1 VGAVRALV
9 GWPASGGVG
18 RIERAWRAGAPA
30 PAFRLPEPQQLAACA
45 RLGRAPRGPGVTF
58 SASERKSGWVFED
71 FEEVYAEQ
79 LGPVWRYVRA
89 RIPQHADAE
98 DVTSEV
104 FTRAARSWDRYDAR
118 RGSVGAWV
126 LGIARHVVAD
136 WSRGRPAEVPL
147 EEIEVPAASDT
158 DPEAVLL
165 GAEARAELRSQLWR
179 LTPKERDAV
188 ELRFQAGLRA
198 AEVGSVLGVSETAA
212 RMLVYRAVSKLRRVM
227 ADE

>member
-1 VGAVRALV
+1 
-9 GWPASGGVG
+9 
-18 RIERAWRAGAPA
+18 
-30 PAFRLPEPQQLAACA
+30 
-45 RLGRAPRGPGVTF
+45 
-58 SASERKSGWVFED
+58 VFED

-79 LGPVWRYVRA
+79 LGPVWRFVRA
-89 RIPQHADAE
+89 QIPQHADAE

-104 FTRAARSWDRYDAR
+104 FMRAARGWERYDAR

-136 WSRGRPAEVPL
+136 WWRGRPAEVAL
-147 EEIEVPAASDT
+147 ERIEVPAAPES
-158 DPEAVLL
+158 DPEAVVL

-188 ELRFQAGLRA
+188 ALRFHAGLRA
-198 AEVGSVLGVSETAA
+198 VEVGSVLGVSETAA
-212 RMLVYRAVSKLRRVM
+212 RMLVYRAVLKLRTVM

>member
-1 VGAVRALV
+1 
-9 GWPASGGVG
+9 
-18 RIERAWRAGAPA
+18 
-30 PAFRLPEPQQLAACA
+30 
-45 RLGRAPRGPGVTF
+45 
-58 SASERKSGWVFED
+58 VFED

-79 LGPVWRYVRA
+79 LGPVWRFVRA
-89 RIPQHADAE
+89 RIPHHADAE

-104 FTRAARSWDRYDAR
+104 FTRAARGWDRYDAR
-118 RGSVGAWV
+118 RGSVAAWV

-136 WSRGRPAEVPL
+136 WWRRRPPEVSWDGIDL
-147 EEIEVPAASDT
+147 AAP
-158 DPEAVLL
+158 PESNPDAVVLA
-165 GAEARAELRSQLWR
+165 AEARAELRSQLWR